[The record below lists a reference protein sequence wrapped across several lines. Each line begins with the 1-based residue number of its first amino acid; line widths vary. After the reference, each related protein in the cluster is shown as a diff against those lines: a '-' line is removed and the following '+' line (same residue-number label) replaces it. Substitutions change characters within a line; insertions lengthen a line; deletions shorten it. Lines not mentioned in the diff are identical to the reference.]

1 MANLLVLH
9 GPNLNL
15 LGSREAHLYGR
26 MGLDTLNQQLTHQ
39 AQQLGHV
46 LRCVQ
51 SNSEHQLIETIHQAM
66 TNDVEFMILN
76 PAAYTHTSIALR
88 DAVAAVH
95 IPFIEVHITNIYA
108 REPFRHQ
115 SFFSD
120 LAVGVISG
128 LGTRGYEF
136 ALTAANQYLSEHTH

>member
-1 MANLLVLH
+1 MPNLLVLH

-15 LGSREAHLYGR
+15 LGSRDPQMYGR
-26 MGLDTLNQQLTHQ
+26 TSLDSINKNLIHQ
-39 AQQLGHV
+39 AEELGHN
-46 LRCVQ
+46 LRCIQ
-51 SNSEHQLIETIHQAM
+51 SNSETELIETIHKAPA
-66 TNDVEFMILN
+66 EEIRFMIIN

-95 IPFIEVHITNIYA
+95 IPFIEVHISNIYA

-120 LAVGVISG
+120 LAIGTIAG

-136 ALTAANQYLSEHTH
+136 ALIAANQYLSEHTH